1 MYAKRIVL
9 RQFWEADPARA
20 ALSFHLSSDWNA
32 RVPGAGVRSRVE
44 AVLTVLHR
52 RVMAGVRLGEEDVV
66 ALQRVDR
73 LSQLLARVVVGS
85 LSRAHETELRALLR
99 S

>member
-1 MYAKRIVL
+1 M
-9 RQFWEADPARA
+9 
-20 ALSFHLSSDWNA
+20 
-32 RVPGAGVRSRVE
+32 
-44 AVLTVLHR
+44 LTVLHR

>member
-1 MYAKRIVL
+1 M
-9 RQFWEADPARA
+9 
-20 ALSFHLSSDWNA
+20 
-32 RVPGAGVRSRVE
+32 PGAGVRSRVE